1 MTLPRL
7 APTILA
13 DGLLA
18 FTFSFDDFI
27 TSFFVTG
34 LESET
39 LPIYIWGQLRFGV
52 TPAINATAA
61 MMLAFTLVMV
71 VVAYLALRRS
81 GQERKDATLPG
92 V

>member
-1 MTLPRL
+1 M
-7 APTILA
+7 
-13 DGLLA
+13 LA

-34 LESET
+34 TASET

-61 MMLAFTLVMV
+61 MMLAVTLVGV
-71 VVAYLALRRS
+71 VVAYLVLRRS
-81 GQERKDATLPG
+81 EQGRERGGLPG